1 MSFTT
6 WTPHAVASERR
17 YWRGQAWRLVE
28 AQHVASTMKLVDS
41 QVEQN
46 WLEELLETSKPV
58 VLPTK
63 IPMHYLAQA
72 PFRYPPPPGGSRF
85 RGPNDS
91 GVFYGAEC
99 VRTSCAELGYW
110 RWRFVQDAD
119 DLSELPPVAHT
130 AFCIDL
136 EGRLVDL
143 RCEPFV
149 RDCAAWMDPD
159 HYSATQAF
167 ARVARESAVDMIRY
181 QSVRDPKL
189 GWCAAVLNPEA
200 LAPQPDPA
208 TQTWWL
214 AVRADVVTWK
224 RDQGESHSFSADEL
238 LGGGA

>member
-17 YWRGQAWRLVE
+17 LWQGQAWRMVE

-41 QVEQN
+41 QAEQHL
-46 WLEELLETSKPV
+46 LEELLESSKPT
-58 VLPTK
+58 LPLTK
-63 IPMHYLAQA
+63 TNLHYLVQA

-85 RGPNDS
+85 RAPNDS
-91 GVFYGAEC
+91 GVFYGADC

-130 AFCIDL
+130 AFCIVVQ
-136 EGRLVDL
+136 GQQVDL
-143 RCEPFV
+143 RCKPFV
-149 RDCAAWMDPD
+149 RDSKAWMDPN

-167 ARVARESAVDMIRY
+167 ASVARESAVDIICY
-181 QSVRDPKL
+181 QSVRDPSS
-189 GWCAAVLNPEA
+189 GWCVAVFNPEA
-200 LAPQPDPA
+200 LAPPPEPA

-214 AVRADVVTWK
+214 AVRADVITCK
-224 RDQGESHSFSADEL
+224 RDQGQSYSFSADEL